1 MLLSL
6 RLSLLLLFSSSF
18 AETKDYE
25 VKVKTANKL
34 GASTDAPVYIKV
46 KGTRGSLDIRELD
59 KKNHNDFEQGR
70 LDTYSFRD
78 WDIGYVTGLTVYLGR
93 RGWFPAWNLDYIL
106 IRIAGAKD
114 AVFNYRGM
122 RINANSQV
130 SLTLSCN
137 DGNVVNSQGYCDGVD
152 ECQNPNTC
160 ISPATCENTVG
171 SYKCHCPTGYTEK
184 PGTNNE
190 CQDIDECSQGQGY
203 CNHVRSTCVNLKGS
217 YRCDC
222 KSGYENNTP
231 KNCINI
237 NECTRGID
245 SCNKTSSYCTDKDGD
260 FWCRCK
266 TGYNQGAN
274 NKLCVAVGCG
284 PLVTPIGGKLEPA
297 RCTGANSNFYG
308 DKCVM
313 KCQVGYNLSNMSH
326 GILTCGSKGLWQG
339 TMGTCNAVTCP
350 QLSAISNG
358 GLLPSSCTSSG
369 GKYQNKCSYYCSSGY
384 TLQGGQFRVC
394 QEDGTWDG
402 TAPTCKK
409 LVSKPWIRCPDL
421 ITQDLLLGKSTAD
434 VSSVWKGP
442 TSNVELAQI
451 TISPPEISSS
461 YQFPYGTTK
470 VTWTASNSEGSES
483 CSIFVIIYDKEAPT
497 ISNCPQ
503 NIHEISGGPKAV
515 TWVEPTVSD
524 NVKVKTVD
532 KSHSSGSTFQ
542 LGTTYVT
549 YTAVDDAGNS
559 AECKFVVQLLRPK
572 CSDPDGPVGGTKL
585 CSSFGGNNFCTVTC
599 NSGSQLYKTSALF
612 WQCDTSSGTWT
623 PSDRIPDCVEASTK
637 DPNTACQ
644 ENRIEMTVTSFVGT
658 KTYCAKCPTGT
669 YRSSSTDC
677 SPCPAGSYNDQQG
690 QLKCT
695 QCSAGTSSLPGAKS
709 ASDCKAVCSAGRFSQ
724 SGLGPNCQYCPR
736 NTYQDKVQQKSCTP
750 CPNGTHTLSLG
761 ASKLAECGART
772 IINRMEPLVSNI
784 KEGETV
790 SVDCYASGIP
800 APDYFWKFLKNITA
814 SFLGKMSQADI
825 KDGSGTLIG
834 SKLTITGAT
843 YENSGSYECRATNTH
858 GEDKKIAQINV
869 AKVNDVG
876 SGSLDEPFY

>member
-1 MLLSL
+1 MFPHNSRSL
-6 RLSLLLLFSSSF
+6 
-18 AETKDYE
+18 
-25 VKVKTANKL
+25 V
-34 GASTDAPVYIKV
+34 
-46 KGTRGSLDIRELD
+46 
-59 KKNHNDFEQGR
+59 
-70 LDTYSFRD
+70 
-78 WDIGYVTGLTVYLGR
+78 
-93 RGWFPAWNLDYIL
+93 
-106 IRIAGAKD
+106 
-114 AVFNYRGM
+114 
-122 RINANSQV
+122 
-130 SLTLSCN
+130 
-137 DGNVVNSQGYCDGVD
+137 
-152 ECQNPNTC
+152 
-160 ISPATCENTVG
+160 
-171 SYKCHCPTGYTEK
+171 
-184 PGTNNE
+184 
-190 CQDIDECSQGQGY
+190 
-203 CNHVRSTCVNLKGS
+203 
-217 YRCDC
+217 
-222 KSGYENNTP
+222 
-231 KNCINI
+231 
-237 NECTRGID
+237 
-245 SCNKTSSYCTDKDGD
+245 D

-274 NKLCVAVGCG
+274 DKLCVAVGCS
-284 PLVTPIGGKLEPA
+284 PLVTPVGGKLEPA

-326 GILTCGSKGLWQG
+326 GILTCGSNGQWQG

-350 QLSAISNG
+350 QLSVISNG

-394 QEDGTWDG
+394 QADGTWDG

-421 ITQDLLLGKSTAD
+421 IQQDLLPGKSTAD

-442 TSNVELAQI
+442 TSNVEPAQI

-483 CSIFVIIYDKEAPT
+483 CSIFVYIYDKEAPT
-497 ISNCPQ
+497 VSNCPQ

-515 TWVEPTVSD
+515 TWVEPTFSD

-532 KSHSSGSTFQ
+532 KTRSSGSTFD
-542 LGTTYVT
+542 LGSTYVT
-549 YTAVDDAGNS
+549 YTALDDAGNS

-572 CSDPDGPVGGTKL
+572 CSDPEGPVGGTKS
-585 CSSFGGNNFCTVTC
+585 CSSFSGNNFCTVTC
-599 NSGSQLYKTSALF
+599 NSGSQLYKATAAF
-612 WQCDTSSGTWT
+612 WNCDNTGNWT

-637 DPNTACQ
+637 DPNTPCQ

-658 KTYCAKCPTGT
+658 NKYCAKCPTGT
-669 YRSSSTDC
+669 YRSSSTNC
-677 SPCPAGSYNDQQG
+677 SPCPVGSYNDQQG
-690 QLKCT
+690 QLQCT

-709 ASDCKAVCSAGRFSQ
+709 ASDCKAVCNAGRFSQ

-750 CPNGTHTLSLG
+750 CPNGTHTLSVG
-761 ASKLAECGART
+761 ASKLAECGARA

-784 KEGETV
+784 KESETV

-814 SFLGKMSQADI
+814 SFLGKMSQAEI
-825 KDGSGTLIG
+825 EDGSGAVIG

-858 GEDKKIAQINV
+858 GEEKQIAQINV
-869 AKVNDVG
+869 AKVIDVG